1 MILSIGK
8 YNFIGQ
14 NIMLIEQK
22 KAIASL
28 FERALSNMGVNG
40 VSVLLERPKMAD
52 HGDLACN
59 VAMQLARTLKKSP
72 RDIATQLV
80 EEIEKLSE
88 SDSLIESLEIAG
100 PGFINMRL
108 SAAAKTAAIVFIT
121 FICSQSSCFF
131 LIMIP
136 TSISNAADKR

>member
-59 VAMQLARTLKKSP
+59 VAMQLART
-72 RDIATQLV
+72 
-80 EEIEKLSE
+80 
-88 SDSLIESLEIAG
+88 
-100 PGFINMRL
+100 
-108 SAAAKTAAIVFIT
+108 
-121 FICSQSSCFF
+121 
-131 LIMIP
+131 
-136 TSISNAADKR
+136 